1 MIRPGTVKNGLQS
14 HHNLA
19 LIGGSVS
26 FMAYA
31 LVIWSFTMAPIALV
45 TELRETSVVFALL
58 LGVFT
63 LNERLDLIKAFSTTV
78 MLIGASLLRINR

>member
-1 MIRPGTVKNGLQS
+1 MLQS

-26 FMAYA
+26 FMAYV

-45 TELRETSVVFALL
+45 TALRETSIVFALP
-58 LGVFT
+58 LGVFA
-63 LNERLDLIKAFSTTV
+63 LNERLDLIKAFSTAV
-78 MLIGASLLRINR
+78 KLIGASLLRINR